1 MRISLPIYGS
11 ARFDGEIARALAQKD
26 LAQDLLDKTRLQA
39 RAELLGLQQAW
50 QSQTGRLQRYE
61 ERILPQALQV
71 ATQAELA
78 YSKGGLSLTDLLDA
92 RRTLRTTQLEATGVR
107 NEHARALGVWQ
118 LRTAP

>member
-1 MRISLPIYGS
+1 M
-11 ARFDGEIARALAQKD
+11 
-26 LAQDLLDKTRLQA
+26 AQDLFDKTRVQA
-39 RAELLGLQQAW
+39 RAELISLHQAW
-50 QSQTGRLQRYE
+50 QSQTERRQAYE
-61 ERILPQALQV
+61 SRILPQAQQV
-71 ATQAELA
+71 AAQAELA